1 VSPVVLQLMISFAHA
16 DLHIAV
22 SGQASD
28 IVICSA
34 YSILRLEA
42 EDPLPV
48 VLHTDDA
55 SATWMFDDRGLS

>member
-1 VSPVVLQLMISFAHA
+1 MISFAHA

-22 SGQASD
+22 SDQASD

-55 SATWMFDDRGLS
+55 SATGMFDDR